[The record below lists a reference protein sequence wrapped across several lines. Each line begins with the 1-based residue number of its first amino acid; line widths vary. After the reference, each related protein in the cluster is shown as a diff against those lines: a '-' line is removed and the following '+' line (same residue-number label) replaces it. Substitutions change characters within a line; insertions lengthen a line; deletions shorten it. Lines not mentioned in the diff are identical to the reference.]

1 MKQRKITAEEKIAKN
16 AFRFAKIKITP
27 PYRLSFLKPNVRR
40 TDLIF

>member
-16 AFRFAKIKITP
+16 EFCFAKIKITP